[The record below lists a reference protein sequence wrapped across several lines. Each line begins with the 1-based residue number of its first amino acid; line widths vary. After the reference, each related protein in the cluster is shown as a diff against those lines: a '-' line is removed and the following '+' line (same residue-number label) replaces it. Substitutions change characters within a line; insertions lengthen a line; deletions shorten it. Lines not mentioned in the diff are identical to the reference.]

1 MCRDMFQDLF
11 MGSGL
16 PAKIKQWI
24 LAFWHFPG
32 AWGRLLSRIRTE
44 LFHEQLAPILHPSP
58 WRLRWLGLFTL
69 IGHPLFGWIWGHW
82 LPQPYEN
89 PALRAAM
96 GTLGLLLIS
105 ESITSDP
112 SSKLSARIFTF
123 VFWTQLPLFF
133 TWMYLCNNGNTVWL
147 ASFCAMLLIYYH
159 VTDWRMA
166 TLGTVSGMLIAG
178 ALFAWLGPVVP
189 PMSEHQFSVNAVVI
203 TFSWASAL
211 LLALSSANLRRDHL
225 QHTLTTIG
233 IMAHELR
240 TPLATMSLIGDAVRN
255 ESLQLKGA
263 AGDQQL
269 ERLVVRLHNLV
280 RNMNQ
285 QIDTQIANARLLR
298 LPAQTETVS
307 AAELMRNVV
316 KDYPYRS
323 SRERESVAL
332 VLRKDFSFES
342 SQRLFA
348 QVVNNLLKNAF
359 HSLAASSSAPKP
371 GDLRIEV
378 GVLNGSGRIMVTDQG
393 TGIAPELQARIFEP
407 FFSTGRGT
415 GHGLGLA
422 FCRQVV
428 QSARGS
434 IRVKS
439 EPGRGAIF
447 IIELP
452 ILR

>member
-1 MCRDMFQDLF
+1 MFQDLF
-11 MGSGL
+11 MTSGL
-16 PAKIKQWI
+16 PARIKQWI
-24 LAFWHFPG
+24 HAIWHFPG
-32 AWGRLLSRIRTE
+32 AWGRLLSRIRSE
-44 LFHEQLAPILHPSP
+44 LFHEQLVPILHPSP

-69 IGHPLFGWIWGHW
+69 VGHPLFGWIWGHW

-105 ESITSDP
+105 ESITNDP

-133 TWMYLCNNGNTVWL
+133 SWMYFCNNGNTVWL
-147 ASFCAMLLIYYH
+147 ASFCAMVLIYYH

-166 TLGTVSGMLIAG
+166 TLGTIGGLLIAR
-178 ALFAWLGPVVP
+178 ALFVWVGPAVVP
-189 PMSEHQFSVNAVVI
+189 MSDQQFAINTVVI
-203 TFSWASAL
+203 AFSWASAML
-211 LLALSSANLRRDHL
+211 LGLSSANLRRDHL

-255 ESLQLKGA
+255 ESQALKET
-263 AGDQQL
+263 AGDQRL
-269 ERLVVRLHNLV
+269 EQLVVRLHTLV

-285 QIDTQIANARLLR
+285 QIDTQIANARLMR
-298 LPAQTETVS
+298 LPLHKETVA
-307 AAELMRNVV
+307 AAELLRTVV
-316 KDYPYRS
+316 KDYPYRN
-323 SRERESVAL
+323 SRERESVVL

-342 SQRLFA
+342 SHRLFS

-359 HSLAASSSAPKP
+359 HSLAAGSSASKP
-371 GDLRIEV
+371 GDLRVEV
-378 GVLNGSGRIMVTDQG
+378 GVLNGSGRIIITDQG

-407 FFSTGRGT
+407 FFSTDRGT

-447 IIELP
+447 IIDLP